1 MCSEPCCSCVCFAVG
16 VVGALPSCFDVSGL
30 WLLFA
35 AVCLL
40 CWCGCCSESAVVGC
54 AVVLWMPVG
63 RLEVLSH
70 EVVGASVYES
80 VVSGM
85 CVMLCCVSVLLVARC
100 AYCWVLCVLGWM
112 WMYGG
117 TGDAMYLLW
126 RCGGV

>member
-1 MCSEPCCSCVCFAVG
+1 MCFAVD
-16 VVGALPSCFDVSGL
+16 VVCALPSCFDVSGL
-30 WLLFA
+30 LLLLV

-40 CWCGCCSESAVVGC
+40 CCIGSCSVSAVVGC
-54 AVVLWMPVG
+54 AVVLWVSVC

-85 CVMLCCVSVLLVARC
+85 CVVLCCVFALLVVRC
-100 AYCWVLCVLGWM
+100 AHCCVLCVVGWS
-112 WMYGG
+112 WLHKVCGI
-117 TGDAMYLLW
+117 AMYLLR